1 MSVIYSNQQKGSLI
15 KDQLPIIT
23 SFSNA
28 AAIGAVN
35 STIKSSV
42 HQSLMS
48 GLDPFEGIVKEED
61 STSAESRF
69 SLDSNDIFDFEEDA
83 VRVRSQN
90 IMGEKSLAS
99 QRASGQARVYSS
111 RGFSQSS
118 KEAQKLVT
126 LLKDFDNTPGTVSY
140 THLTLPTNREV

>member
-1 MSVIYSNQQKGSLI
+1 
-15 KDQLPIIT
+15 
-23 SFSNA
+23 
-28 AAIGAVN
+28 
-35 STIKSSV
+35 
-42 HQSLMS
+42 MS

-126 LLKDFDNTPGTVSY
+126 LLKDFDNTPGKVQLGVVGSIKTKKFRAIKIFI
-140 THLTLPTNREV
+140 HFLFKLFCFN